1 MDGILL
7 IKKEKGMTSRDVV
20 NIVCQVCKTKK
31 VGHTGTLDPMA
42 EGLLIVCVGK
52 ATKLVEVLTSS
63 RKTYVASMKFGVK
76 TDTMDATGKILKEE
90 DVMVSEEA
98 IKQVLKELET
108 TYEQE
113 VPIYSAVKIHGK
125 KLYEY
130 ARNQE
135 EVTLPKRI
143 VTIYQLLFLDY
154 QNNILTVQT
163 EVSKG
168 TYIRSLVEDIAR
180 KLNTIATMTALTRT
194 KIGMFSLEQASTIE
208 EVRKGKFHCYSIY
221 EILSKMY
228 PVRRIHGVLLHKVEN
243 GAKIDYEE
251 PLEKVFFVNEANEPV
266 ALYRKK
272 EDQFVC
278 DKMLKKERAI

>member
-90 DVMVSEEA
+90 DVMLSEEE

-154 QNNILTVQT
+154 QNNFLTVQT

-221 EILSKMY
+221 EILS
-228 PVRRIHGVLLHKVEN
+228 REWCQ
-243 GAKIDYEE
+243 D
-251 PLEKVFFVNEANEPV
+251 
-266 ALYRKK
+266 
-272 EDQFVC
+272 
-278 DKMLKKERAI
+278 